1 MSDSSKIKWSGKTGG
16 NKWMQKSLILLFKI
30 INIRILYFIMALVI
44 PFYMIFNR
52 KGYMSIYMYFRHRY
66 SYSPFKSFVNV
77 YLNHFTFG
85 QVILDRFAFYSGKRF
100 NINIIGNEKY
110 EELINGENGFLM
122 LSSHVGNYELA
133 GYHLKAKN
141 KSIYA
146 LIYGGETETVMKNRN
161 KMFEGHN
168 INMIPVTSDMSHLF
182 EINNALREGN
192 IVSMPGDRIFGS
204 TKYLDLM
211 FLGENAKFPLG
222 PFAIAAQREVPIL
235 SVFVMK
241 ESTNN
246 YTIYVKRIDSTATN
260 RKERIDFMAKQFV
273 SNLEE
278 VILKYPK
285 QWFNYYNF
293 WE

>member
-1 MSDSSKIKWSGKTGG
+1 M
-16 NKWMQKSLILLFKI
+16 ILLKKTNLFSSIGISIAGSIFHSIGQLCIAFI
-30 INIRILYFIMALVI
+30 IIKN
-44 PFYMIFNR
+44 
-52 KGYMSIYMYFRHRY
+52 MSIYMYFRHRY

>member
-44 PFYMIFNR
+44 PFYMVFNR

-161 KMFEGHN
+161 RMFEGHN

-222 PFAIAAQREVPIL
+222 PFAIATQREVPIL

-260 RKERIDFMAKQFV
+260 RKEKIDFMAKQFV

>member
-85 QVILDRFAFYSGKRF
+85 RVILDRFAFYSGKRF

>member
-44 PFYMIFNR
+44 PFYMVFNR

-222 PFAIAAQREVPIL
+222 PFVIATQREVPIL

-246 YTIYVKRIDSTATN
+246 YTIYVKRIDSPATN
-260 RKERIDFMAKQFV
+260 RKEKIDFMAKQFV

>member
-1 MSDSSKIKWSGKTGG
+1 MSDSSKIQWSGKTGG
-16 NKWMQKSLILLFKI
+16 NKWMQKSLIILFKW
-30 INIRILYFIMALVI
+30 INIRLLYLIMALVI

-52 KGYMSIYMYFRHRY
+52 KGYMSIYRYFRHRY

-122 LSSHVGNYELA
+122 LSSHIGNYELA

-146 LIYGGETETVMKNRN
+146 LIYGGETETVMKNRR

-182 EINNALREGN
+182 EINNALRDGN

-204 TKYLDLM
+204 TKYLELM
-211 FLGENAKFPLG
+211 FLGETAKFPLG
-222 PFAIAAQREVPIL
+222 PFAIAAQRDVPIL

-241 ESTNN
+241 ESTNY

-278 VILKYPK
+278 VISKYPK

>member
-1 MSDSSKIKWSGKTGG
+1 MSDSSKIQWSGKTGG
-16 NKWMQKSLILLFKI
+16 NKWMQKSLIILFKW
-30 INIRILYFIMALVI
+30 INIRLLYFIMALVI

-52 KGYMSIYMYFRHRY
+52 KGYMSIYRYFRHRY

-122 LSSHVGNYELA
+122 LSSHIGNYELA

-146 LIYGGETETVMKNRN
+146 LIYGGETETVMKNRS

-182 EINNALREGN
+182 EINNALRDGN

-204 TKYLDLM
+204 TKYLELM
-211 FLGENAKFPLG
+211 FLGETAKFPLG
-222 PFAIAAQREVPIL
+222 PFAIAAQRDVPIL

-241 ESTNN
+241 ESTNY

-278 VILKYPK
+278 VISKYPK

>member
-1 MSDSSKIKWSGKTGG
+1 MRVSSKIQWSGKTGG
-16 NKWMQKSLILLFKI
+16 NKWMQKSLIILFRW
-30 INIRILYFIMALVI
+30 INIRLLYLIMALVI

-146 LIYGGETETVMKNRN
+146 LIYGGETETVMKNRR

-182 EINNALREGN
+182 EINNALRDGN
-192 IVSMPGDRIFGS
+192 IVSMPGDRISGS
-204 TKYLDLM
+204 TKYLELV
-211 FLGENAKFPLG
+211 FLGKTAKFPLG
-222 PFAIAAQREVPIL
+222 PFAIAAQRDLPIL

-241 ESTNN
+241 ESTNY

-260 RKERIDFMAKQFV
+260 RKEKIVLMAKQFV

-278 VILKYPK
+278 VISKYPK

>member
-16 NKWMQKSLILLFKI
+16 NKWMQKSLILLFKL
-30 INIRILYFIMALVI
+30 INIRLLYFIMALVI

-52 KGYMSIYMYFRHRY
+52 KGYMSIYMYFRHKY

-146 LIYGGETETVMKNRN
+146 LIYGGETETVMKNRS

-168 INMIPVTSDMSHLF
+168 INMIPVTPDMSHLF

-211 FLGENAKFPLG
+211 FLGERAKFPLG

-278 VILKYPK
+278 VILNYPK

>member
-1 MSDSSKIKWSGKTGG
+1 
-16 NKWMQKSLILLFKI
+16 
-30 INIRILYFIMALVI
+30 
-44 PFYMIFNR
+44 
-52 KGYMSIYMYFRHRY
+52 
-66 SYSPFKSFVNV
+66 VNV

-161 KMFEGHN
+161 KMFKGHN

>member
-278 VILKYPK
+278 VIFKYPK

>member
-182 EINNALREGN
+182 KINNALREGN

-278 VILKYPK
+278 VIFKYPK